1 LANGLQIGEDVFVP
15 TSILNK
21 QVQSPS
27 AFHRSQVLGLEGR
40 SARIDV
46 GGGDTELVATSKCQR
61 NIGIGIIAIGDLASE
76 SVLIDPLFKS
86 VLQFARLL
94 SSDDFVFFHRL
105 RSVAELAA
113 IWKLYHANYSHVLIV
128 GHGNGSAMKFAVD
141 GWVSSWDLANV
152 IDVDG
157 VEEKCF
163 LNLSCELGKAAYGK
177 WFSELAACNSFIAPF
192 HSVHGAVASHFA
204 QSFLIYHLLHG
215 ETRKVAFRHA
225 RHGVAGATSFRM
237 WRHGAMIMDG

>member
-1 LANGLQIGEDVFVP
+1 MATGLQVGEEVFVP
-15 TSILNK
+15 ISILEK
-21 QVQSPS
+21 EVQSPS
-27 AFHRSQVLGLEGR
+27 AFHRTRVLDLEAR
-40 SARIDV
+40 SARVDV

-61 NIGIGIIAIGDLASE
+61 NIGIGIIAVGDLESE
-76 SVLIDPLFKS
+76 SVLIDPLSKS

-113 IWKLYHANYSHVLIV
+113 IWKLYHTNYSHVVIV

-141 GWVSSWDLANV
+141 DWVNSRDLADV
-152 IDVDG
+152 IDVGG
-157 VEEKCF
+157 VEQKCF
-163 LNLSCELGKAAYGK
+163 VNLSCQLGKAAYGK
-177 WFSELAACNSFIAPF
+177 PFSELAACSSFIAPF

-225 RHGVAGATSFRM
+225 RQWVAGAASFRM
-237 WRHGAMIMDG
+237 WRDGTMITDG

>member
-1 LANGLQIGEDVFVP
+1 LARGLQVGEHIFVP
-15 TSILNK
+15 TSILQN

-27 AFHRSQVLGLEGR
+27 AFYRAPVLDLEGR
-40 SARIDV
+40 SARVDV
-46 GGGDTELVATSKCQR
+46 GGGETELVATSKCQR
-61 NIGIGIIAIGDLASE
+61 NIGIGIIAVGDLESE
-76 SVLIDPLFKS
+76 STLIDPLSKS

-94 SSDDFVFFHRL
+94 SSDDYVFFHRV

-113 IWKLYHANYSHVLIV
+113 IWRLNHRNYSHVVIV

-141 GWVSSWDLANV
+141 DWVNSSDLGDV
-152 IDVDG
+152 IDLDG

-163 LNLSCELGKAAYGK
+163 VNLSCQLGKAAYGK
-177 WFSELAACNSFIAPF
+177 SFSELAACNSFIAPF
-192 HSVHGAVASHFA
+192 HSIHGAVASHFA

-225 RHGVAGATSFRM
+225 RQWVAGAASFRM
-237 WRHGAMIMDG
+237 WRHGTMITDN